1 MKRQNYQLR
10 IVITQGKE
18 VLAEVKMRRDTLED
32 LPNVPSLPGTIYN
45 MIGDLCRL
53 QAASA
58 ETDEPTANEGD
69 AELEPEPAPTPHL
82 PPRVKIVPLAAPA
95 PAPAAEPEPETLPT
109 KTAADPTPPSLPT
122 EKHLTPASA
131 PRGKGLPPKKTLC
144 HFTCK
149 DCGGTFTVF
158 GQYRDGDTVKCS
170 SCGSTNEFKD
180 SFASFDAYC
189 DKCGGH
195 VYGRTNSEDTE
206 MVWTCRCRN
215 DLVLTW
221 NKKLRKYTN
230 GGK

>member
-1 MKRQNYQLR
+1 
-10 IVITQGKE
+10 
-18 VLAEVKMRRDTLED
+18 MRRDTLED

-58 ETDEPTANEGD
+58 ETDEPTVNEGD
-69 AELEPEPAPTPHL
+69 AELEPAPTPHL

-95 PAPAAEPEPETLPT
+95 PAPAAEPEPETLST
-109 KTAADPTPPSLPT
+109 KAAADPTPPSPHT

-131 PRGKGLPPKKTLC
+131 PRGKGLPPKKTLY

-189 DKCGGH
+189 DKCGDH

-215 DLVLTW
+215 DLILTW

>member
-1 MKRQNYQLR
+1 M
-10 IVITQGKE
+10 
-18 VLAEVKMRRDTLED
+18 VLQFNSCIRPQKLSAFVRCSVT
-32 LPNVPSLPGTIYN
+32 SL
-45 MIGDLCRL
+45 
-53 QAASA
+53 
-58 ETDEPTANEGD
+58 
-69 AELEPEPAPTPHL
+69 
-82 PPRVKIVPLAAPA
+82 
-95 PAPAAEPEPETLPT
+95 LPT
-109 KTAADPTPPSLPT
+109 KTAADPTPPARPT

-131 PRGKGLPPKKTLC
+131 PRGKGLPPKKTLY

-149 DCGGTFTVF
+149 DCGATFTVF
-158 GQYRDGDTVKCS
+158 GQYKDGDTVKCS

-215 DLVLTW
+215 DLILTW

>member
-1 MKRQNYQLR
+1 MKKQNYQLR

-58 ETDEPTANEGD
+58 ETDEPTADEGD
-69 AELEPEPAPTPHL
+69 AEPEPAPAPHL
-82 PPRVKIVPLAAPA
+82 PPKVKIVPLAA
-95 PAPAAEPEPETLPT
+95 PAPAAEPEPETLLT
-109 KTAADPTPPSLPT
+109 KAAADPTPPARPT

-131 PRGKGLPPKKTLC
+131 PRGKGLPPKKTLY

-149 DCGGTFTVF
+149 DCGATFTVF
-158 GQYRDGDTVKCS
+158 GQYQDGDTVKCS
-170 SCGSTNEFKD
+170 SRGGTNEFK
-180 SFASFDAYC
+180 ASFDAYC

-206 MVWTCRCRN
+206 MVWTCRCHN
-215 DLVLTW
+215 DLILTW

>member
-1 MKRQNYQLR
+1 MKKQNYQLR

-69 AELEPEPAPTPHL
+69 AEPEPAPAPHL
-82 PPRVKIVPLAAPA
+82 PPKVKIVPLAAPA
-95 PAPAAEPEPETLPT
+95 PAPAAEP
-109 KTAADPTPPSLPT
+109 TPPSPHT

-131 PRGKGLPPKKTLC
+131 PRGKGLPPKKTLY

-215 DLVLTW
+215 DLILTW

>member
-1 MKRQNYQLR
+1 MKKQNYQLR

-53 QAASA
+53 QTASA

-69 AELEPEPAPTPHL
+69 AEL
-82 PPRVKIVPLAAPA
+82 
-95 PAPAAEPEPETLPT
+95 EPEPETLPT

-131 PRGKGLPPKKTLC
+131 PRGKGLPPKKTLY

-180 SFASFDAYC
+180 SFASFDVYC

-206 MVWTCRCRN
+206 MVWSCRCRN
-215 DLVLTW
+215 DLILTW

>member
-1 MKRQNYQLR
+1 MKKQNYQLR

-32 LPNVPSLPGTIYN
+32 LPNVQSLPGTTYN

-69 AELEPEPAPTPHL
+69 AEPEPAPTPHL
-82 PPRVKIVPLAAPA
+82 PPKVKIVPLAAPA
-95 PAPAAEPEPETLPT
+95 PAPA
-109 KTAADPTPPSLPT
+109 DPTPSALPT

-131 PRGKGLPPKKTLC
+131 PRGKGLPPKKTLY

-206 MVWTCRCRN
+206 MVWSCRCRN
-215 DLVLTW
+215 DLILTW

>member
-1 MKRQNYQLR
+1 MKKQNYQLR

-18 VLAEVKMRRDTLED
+18 VLAEVEMRRDTLED

-69 AELEPEPAPTPHL
+69 AEPEPAPAPHL
-82 PPRVKIVPLAAPA
+82 PPKVKIVPLAAPA
-95 PAPAAEPEPETLPT
+95 PA
-109 KTAADPTPPSLPT
+109 ADPTPPSPHT

-131 PRGKGLPPKKTLC
+131 PRGKGLPPKKTLY

-195 VYGRTNSEDTE
+195 VYGRTNSEGTE

-215 DLVLTW
+215 DLILTW

>member
-1 MKRQNYQLR
+1 
-10 IVITQGKE
+10 
-18 VLAEVKMRRDTLED
+18 
-32 LPNVPSLPGTIYN
+32 
-45 MIGDLCRL
+45 MIGNLCRL

-69 AELEPEPAPTPHL
+69 AEPEPAPTPHL

-131 PRGKGLPPKKTLC
+131 PRGKGLPPKKTLY

-195 VYGRTNSEDTE
+195 VYGRTNSEDAE

-215 DLVLTW
+215 DLILTW

>member
-1 MKRQNYQLR
+1 MKKQNYQLR

-18 VLAEVKMRRDTLED
+18 VLAEVKMRRDTLEG

-58 ETDEPTANEGD
+58 ETDEPTVNGGD
-69 AELEPEPAPTPHL
+69 
-82 PPRVKIVPLAAPA
+82 
-95 PAPAAEPEPETLPT
+95 AEPEPETLPT
-109 KTAADPTPPSLPT
+109 KAAADPTPPALPT

-131 PRGKGLPPKKTLC
+131 PRGKGLPPKKTLY

-195 VYGRTNSEDTE
+195 VYGRTNSEGTE

-215 DLVLTW
+215 DLILTW

>member
-1 MKRQNYQLR
+1 MKKQNYQLR

-69 AELEPEPAPTPHL
+69 AELEPEPAPTP
-82 PPRVKIVPLAAPA
+82 
-95 PAPAAEPEPETLPT
+95 
-109 KTAADPTPPSLPT
+109 PSLPT

-131 PRGKGLPPKKTLC
+131 PRGKGLPPKKTLY

-180 SFASFDAYC
+180 SFDAYC

-215 DLVLTW
+215 DLILTW
-221 NKKLRKYTN
+221 SKKLRKYTN

>member
-1 MKRQNYQLR
+1 MASTALTKVDPAAFQITPISEEVAQ
-10 IVITQGKE
+10 VIHEELDGLGPIPFDT
-18 VLAEVKMRRDTLED
+18 VK
-32 LPNVPSLPGTIYN
+32 VPSGGGIAFEVPS
-45 MIGDLCRL
+45 D
-53 QAASA
+53 
-58 ETDEPTANEGD
+58 D
-69 AELEPEPAPTPHL
+69 PESPDSEKSLVGVIVYHL

-95 PAPAAEPEPETLPT
+95 PAAEPEPETLPT
-109 KTAADPTPPSLPT
+109 KAAEDPTPPALPT

-131 PRGKGLPPKKTLC
+131 PRGKGLPPKKTLY

-215 DLVLTW
+215 DLILTW

>member
-1 MKRQNYQLR
+1 MKKQNYQLR
-10 IVITQGKE
+10 IVITQGK
-18 VLAEVKMRRDTLED
+18 
-32 LPNVPSLPGTIYN
+32 NVPSLPGTIYN

-69 AELEPEPAPTPHL
+69 AELEPAPTPHL

-95 PAPAAEPEPETLPT
+95 PAPAAEPEPETLST
-109 KTAADPTPPSLPT
+109 KAAADPTPPSPHT

-131 PRGKGLPPKKTLC
+131 PRGKGLPPKKTLY

-215 DLVLTW
+215 VILTW

>member
-1 MKRQNYQLR
+1 MKKQNYQLR

-18 VLAEVKMRRDTLED
+18 VLAEVKMRRDTLGD

-69 AELEPEPAPTPHL
+69 AEPEPAPTPHL

-109 KTAADPTPPSLPT
+109 KAAADPTPPSLPT

-131 PRGKGLPPKKTLC
+131 PRGKGLPPKKKRSTASPVKTAAALLPYSDS
-144 HFTCK
+144 T
-149 DCGGTFTVF
+149 GTATP
-158 GQYRDGDTVKCS
+158 
-170 SCGSTNEFKD
+170 
-180 SFASFDAYC
+180 
-189 DKCGGH
+189 
-195 VYGRTNSEDTE
+195 
-206 MVWTCRCRN
+206 
-215 DLVLTW
+215 
-221 NKKLRKYTN
+221 
-230 GGK
+230 

>member
-1 MKRQNYQLR
+1 MKKQNYQLR

-32 LPNVPSLPGTIYN
+32 LPNVPSFPGTIYN

-58 ETDEPTANEGD
+58 ETDEPTADEGD
-69 AELEPEPAPTPHL
+69 AEPAPAPAPHL

-95 PAPAAEPEPETLPT
+95 PAPA
-109 KTAADPTPPSLPT
+109 DPTPPARPT

-131 PRGKGLPPKKTLC
+131 PRGKGLPPKKTLY

-149 DCGGTFTVF
+149 DCGATFTVF
-158 GQYRDGDTVKCS
+158 GQYQDGDTVKCS

-206 MVWTCRCRN
+206 MVWTCRCHN
-215 DLVLTW
+215 DLILTW

>member
-1 MKRQNYQLR
+1 MKKQNHQLR

-58 ETDEPTANEGD
+58 
-69 AELEPEPAPTPHL
+69 
-82 PPRVKIVPLAAPA
+82 
-95 PAPAAEPEPETLPT
+95 
-109 KTAADPTPPSLPT
+109 
-122 EKHLTPASA
+122 
-131 PRGKGLPPKKTLC
+131 PRGKGLPPKKTLY

-195 VYGRTNSEDTE
+195 VYGRTNSEGTE

-215 DLVLTW
+215 DLILTW

>member
-1 MKRQNYQLR
+1 MKKQNYQLR

-69 AELEPEPAPTPHL
+69 AEPEPAPAPQL
-82 PPRVKIVPLAAPA
+82 PPKVKIVPLAAPA
-95 PAPAAEPEPETLPT
+95 PA
-109 KTAADPTPPSLPT
+109 ADPTPPSPHT

-131 PRGKGLPPKKTLC
+131 PRSKGLPPKKTLY

-170 SCGSTNEFKD
+170 ICGSTNEFKD

-215 DLVLTW
+215 DLILTW

>member
-1 MKRQNYQLR
+1 MYKRQ
-10 IVITQGKE
+10 
-18 VLAEVKMRRDTLED
+18 LED

-58 ETDEPTANEGD
+58 EADEPTANEGD
-69 AELEPEPAPTPHL
+69 AEPEPAPTPHL

-109 KTAADPTPPSLPT
+109 KAAADPTSPALPT

-131 PRGKGLPPKKTLC
+131 PRGKGLPPKKTLY

-149 DCGGTFTVF
+149 DCGATFTVF
-158 GQYRDGDTVKCS
+158 GQYQDGDTVKCS

-180 SFASFDAYC
+180 SFDAYC
-189 DKCGGH
+189 DKCCGH

-215 DLVLTW
+215 DLILTW

>member
-1 MKRQNYQLR
+1 MKKQNYQLR

-32 LPNVPSLPGTIYN
+32 LPSVPSLPGTIYN

-69 AELEPEPAPTPHL
+69 AEPKPAPAPHL
-82 PPRVKIVPLAAPA
+82 PPKVKIVPLAAPA
-95 PAPAAEPEPETLPT
+95 PAPAP
-109 KTAADPTPPSLPT
+109 AADPTPPSPHT

-131 PRGKGLPPKKTLC
+131 PRGKGLPPKKTLY

-189 DKCGGH
+189 DKCGSH

-215 DLVLTW
+215 DLILTW

>member
-1 MKRQNYQLR
+1 MKKQNYQLR

-122 EKHLTPASA
+122 EKHLTPPA
-131 PRGKGLPPKKTLC
+131 PRAAKGCRLKKHSTTSSAKTAAALLPYS
-144 HFTCK
+144 
-149 DCGGTFTVF
+149 D
-158 GQYRDGDTVKCS
+158 
-170 SCGSTNEFKD
+170 ST
-180 SFASFDAYC
+180 
-189 DKCGGH
+189 
-195 VYGRTNSEDTE
+195 RTATP
-206 MVWTCRCRN
+206 
-215 DLVLTW
+215 
-221 NKKLRKYTN
+221 
-230 GGK
+230 